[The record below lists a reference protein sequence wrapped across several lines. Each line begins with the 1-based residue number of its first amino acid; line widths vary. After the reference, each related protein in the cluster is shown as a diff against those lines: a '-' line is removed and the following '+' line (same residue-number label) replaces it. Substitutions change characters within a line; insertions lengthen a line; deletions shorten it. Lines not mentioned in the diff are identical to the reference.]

1 MRKPLNG
8 WIRSPLS
15 PYRALGVM
23 LGMAGAEQELCGSG
37 SLLGGDLRMS
47 NSQMGEGKA
56 SRQEDPRA
64 QHM

>member
-1 MRKPLNG
+1 
-8 WIRSPLS
+8 
-15 PYRALGVM
+15 M